1 MKKSFTLIELLITS
15 AIIMIMLGITIAYS
29 QKGEGINKV
38 NRSVERIAFDI
49 RSVANSSMQ
58 TKQTLDTKI
67 CGWGIFFDEEF
78 NDRYII
84 FSDFCEGTTVQGDRV
99 YNEDEKQEEIKL
111 SNGVLFEDVDISAI
125 VYLPPEPR
133 VEIYD
138 KFGNRVDEGNISV
151 TTDAG
156 NFVKTLTINQ
166 AGTISTK

>member
-1 MKKSFTLIELLITS
+1 MRKSFTLVELLITS

-58 TKQTLDTKI
+58 TKQTSDKKI
-67 CGWGIFFDEEF
+67 CGWGIFFDESF

-99 YNEDEKQEEIKL
+99 YSEDEKQEEIKL
-111 SNGVLFEDVDISAI
+111 SNGVLFKEVDISSI

-138 KFGNRVDEGNISV
+138 KFGNRVNEGNISV
-151 TTDAG
+151 TTDTG
-156 NFVKTLTINQ
+156 SFVKTLTINQ